1 MAGMSGG
8 HSRRKGHTPS
18 GSGELA
24 QGQGRED
31 TKLLRDSLVFKELG
45 GSR

>member
-18 GSGELA
+18 DSGELA
-24 QGQGRED
+24 QGQGREESR
-31 TKLLRDSLVFKELG
+31 LRDSLVFKKLG